1 MASEALSERLREA
14 AEEAGELARDLGAMA
29 SDAGRDALTSGG
41 DALGSVAGGAA
52 EHAASPI
59 VVGLTV
65 FVLAVFVG
73 YHVVWRVTPALH
85 SPLMGVTN
93 AISSVI
99 IVGALI
105 AAGSGAG
112 FSEIMGFVAVTLA
125 SVNIFGGFLVT
136 NRMLSMFKKKERPAA
151 GGKGK

>member
-1 MASEALSERLREA
+1 MTPQEFSQQSERLADQLRGIADEVQRHGGEA
-14 AEEAGELARDLGAMA
+14 LA
-29 SDAGRDALTSGG
+29 
-41 DALGSVAGGAA
+41 VAGQAA
-52 EHAASPI
+52 EHAAGGVSPL

-85 SPLMGVTN
+85 SPLMAVTN

-105 AAGSGAG
+105 AAGPADLG
-112 FSEIMGFVAVTLA
+112 FSEIMGFIAVTLA
-125 SVNIFGGFLVT
+125 SVNIFGGFIVT
-136 NRMLSMFKKKERPAA
+136 QRMLSMFKKKQR
-151 GGKGK
+151 